1 MIRPTKK
8 SNFLPDRRANQK
20 ATAFKLGAGKA
31 VNSLVKSLPIFTPAP
46 RDLTAVIGKPTG
58 VGSGPQYSTY
68 QSQGVLA
75 RSARTKPRLVI
86 RAPNKTERDT
96 AALAKAPAVVTS
108 TSAPTDLRPAKPVG
122 SQLTTSKG
130 FWIVAAAIVAVWA
143 LAPHARG

>member
-46 RDLTAVIGKPTG
+46 RDLTAVVGKPTG
-58 VGSGPQYSTY
+58 VGSGTQYSTY

-86 RAPNKTERDT
+86 RAPNKTERET

-108 TSAPTDLRPAKPVG
+108 TSAPTDLRPAKPPVG
-122 SQLTTSKG
+122 AAITTNRN
-130 FWIVAAAIVAVWA
+130 FWIVAGAVVVFWA
-143 LAPHARG
+143 FAGRR